1 MPSPFPGMNP
11 YLESPELWT
20 EVHHRLIS
28 AIAAAIES
36 TLPPN
41 YRVAIEK
48 RIYNQVPEDSILVG
62 IPDVSVVSRRSTTE
76 SPTATLIATPQGV
89 SDAMTVTLPMPEEV
103 RESYLEIR
111 DMATGEVIT
120 AIEILSPTNKRAGKG
135 QEAYLAKREAVLSS
149 ATHLVEI
156 DLLREGIPMP
166 IVENLPRSQYR
177 ILISRSEQRPRGHL
191 YAFSIRQP
199 IPTIALPLRTDDA
212 LLILELQDLLLT
224 MYDQARYDL
233 AIDYQ
238 QNPIPKLLESDLEW
252 CQEQLVSAGRRSFN
266 S

>member
-28 AIAAAIES
+28 AIATAIES
-36 TLPPN
+36 ALPPS

-48 RIYNQVPEDSILVG
+48 RIYNQVPEILKE
-62 IPDVSVVSRRSTTE
+62 I
-76 SPTATLIATPQGV
+76 
-89 SDAMTVTLPMPEEV
+89 
-103 RESYLEIR
+103 RESYLKIR

-135 QEAYLAKREAVLSS
+135 REAYIAKREAVLGS

-156 DLLREGIPMP
+156 DLLREGMPMP

-177 ILISRSEQRPRGHL
+177 ILISRSEQRPRGNL

-199 IPTIALPLRTDDA
+199 IPTIALPLRSDDA
-212 LLILELQDLLLT
+212 FLVLELQDLLLT
-224 MYDQARYDL
+224 LYDQARYDL

-238 QNPIPKLLESDLEW
+238 QNPIPKLVESDVDW
-252 CQEQLVSAGRRSFN
+252 CQEQLVATGQR
-266 S
+266 

>member
-1 MPSPFPGMNP
+1 MILEDFMPSPLPGMNP

-28 AIAAAIES
+28 AIAAAIEPS
-36 TLPPN
+36 LPPS

-48 RIYNQVPEDSILVG
+48 RIYNQVPEDSIL
-62 IPDVSVVSRRSTTE
+62 
-76 SPTATLIATPQGV
+76 
-89 SDAMTVTLPMPEEV
+89 EEV
-103 RESYLEIR
+103 RESYSEIR

-135 QEAYLAKREAVLSS
+135 REAYVTKREAVLGS

-156 DLLREGIPMP
+156 DLLREGLPMP

-177 ILISRSEQRPRGHL
+177 ILISRSEQRPRGNL
-191 YAFSIRQP
+191 YAFSLRQT

-212 LLILELQDLLLT
+212 LLVLELQDLLLT

-233 AIDYQ
+233 AIDYH
-238 QNPIPKLLESDLEW
+238 QNPIPKLVESDLEW
-252 CQEQLVSAGRRSFN
+252 CQEQLISAGRR
-266 S
+266 

>member
-48 RIYNQVPEDSILVG
+48 RIYNQISKDRPEQIK
-62 IPDVSVVSRRSTTE
+62 
-76 SPTATLIATPQGV
+76 
-89 SDAMTVTLPMPEEV
+89 
-103 RESYLEIR
+103 ESYLKIEN
-111 DMATGEVIT
+111 MATGEVIT

-199 IPTIALPLRTDDA
+199 IPTIALPLRSDDA